1 MSRIPGIV
9 PALFVTLSVVLTS
22 SPLVAQESKAS
33 TVPTPAS
40 TISTEK
46 ALELAQQ
53 GRCKEALPALKHTLS
68 SQGPEDARKQAGVA
82 GVRCALAVD
91 NRDSATD
98 FIRLLT
104 KQFPHDPDVLFV
116 VVHAYSD
123 LSSRTAQELARTSPN
138 SLAAH
143 KLNAEA
149 YEMQGNW
156 SEAEREYQQMIAK
169 YPNEPS
175 LHFLLGRAL
184 LSQPGAEAATVDRAK
199 QEFQKEL
206 EIDPKNAGAH
216 YVLGELARRAD
227 NCDAAVP
234 EFSQAAK
241 IDNSLA
247 EAYYGWGYCLVM
259 LKKYEEAIPPLRA
272 AERLMPGNPMVHYSL
287 ATALN
292 LTGQKEEAQKEF
304 AIHRD
309 LTNAKPAAPPQ
320 VPPQ

>member
-1 MSRIPGIV
+1 MLKKLGIPFV
-9 PALFVTLSVVLTS
+9 SAFLNLFLTA
-22 SPLVAQESKAS
+22 SPLVAQQPKTTAPSS
-33 TVPTPAS
+33 TVPV
-40 TISTEK
+40 ISTEK

-53 GRCKEALPALKHTLS
+53 GHCKEAIAALRYAVN
-68 SQGPEDARKQAGVA
+68 SQTTEDLRKQAGVA

-91 NRDSATD
+91 NRDAATD

-104 KQFPHDPDVLFV
+104 KQFPHDPDVLFII
-116 VVHAYSD
+116 VHAYSD
-123 LSSRTAQELARTSPN
+123 LSSRTAQDLARTSPN
-138 SLAAH
+138 SLPAH

-149 YEMQGNW
+149 FEMQGNW
-156 SEAEREYQQMIAK
+156 SEAEREYTQMIAK

-175 LHFLLGRAL
+175 LHFLLGRML
-184 LSQPGAEAATVDRAK
+184 LSKPGADSATIDRAK
-199 QEFQKEL
+199 LEFQKEL

-227 NCDAAVP
+227 NCEAAVAQ
-234 EFSQAAK
+234 FSQAAK
-241 IDNSLA
+241 VDNSFA
-247 EAYYGWGYCLVM
+247 EAYYGWGYCLVT

-272 AERLMPGNPMVHYSL
+272 AERLEPGNPMVHYSL

-309 LTNAKPAAPPQ
+309 LTNAQPAAPQQP
-320 VPPQ
+320 PPQ

>member
-1 MSRIPGIV
+1 MLNKLGIP
-9 PALFVTLSVVLTS
+9 FLSVFLGFLLTTSPVIAQQPKPLAS
-22 SPLVAQESKAS
+22 SS
-33 TVPTPAS
+33 TAPM
-40 TISTEK
+40 ISTEK

-53 GRCKEALPALKHTLS
+53 GHCKEALPALRHALS
-68 SQGPEDARKQAGVA
+68 SPGSDATRKQSGVE
-82 GVRCALAVD
+82 GVRCSLAVD

-104 KQFPHDPDVLFV
+104 KQFPHDPEVLFV

-156 SEAEREYQQMIAK
+156 SEAEREYTQMISK

-184 LSQPGAEAATVDRAK
+184 LSQPGADAATMDRAK

-247 EAYYGWGYCLVM
+247 EAYYGWGYCLVT
-259 LKKYEEAIPPLRA
+259 LKKYEQAIPPLRA
-272 AERLMPGNPMVHYSL
+272 AERLMPGNPMVHFSL

-320 VPPQ
+320 GPPQ

>member
-1 MSRIPGIV
+1 MFKNSRILWIGV
-9 PALFVTLSVVLTS
+9 PYSILLAS
-22 SPLVAQESKAS
+22 SLVAQQPKTS
-33 TVPTPAS
+33 TPSS
-40 TISTEK
+40 TAPVISTEK

-53 GRCKEALPALKHTLS
+53 GHCKEAIPALRHALS
-68 SQGPEDARKQAGVA
+68 SQGADDLKKQAGVA

-91 NRDSATD
+91 NRDAAAD
-98 FIRLLT
+98 FIHLLT

-116 VVHAYSD
+116 IVHAYSD
-123 LSSRTAQELARTSPN
+123 LSSRTAQDLARTNPN
-138 SLAAH
+138 SLPAH

-149 YEMQGNW
+149 FEMQGNW
-156 SEAEREYQQMIAK
+156 AEAEREYTQMIAK

-175 LHFLLGRAL
+175 LHFLLGRVL
-184 LSQPGAEAATVDRAK
+184 LSKPGGDAATIDRAK

-227 NCDAAVP
+227 NCDAAAQ

-241 IDNSLA
+241 IDTSFA
-247 EAYYGWGYCLVM
+247 EAYYGWGYCLVT
-259 LKKYEEAIPPLRA
+259 LKKFEEAISPLRT
-272 AERLMPGNPMVHYSL
+272 AERLEPRNPMVHYSL

-292 LTGQKEEAQKEF
+292 MTGQKDEAQKEF

-309 LTNAKPAAPPQ
+309 LTQAQPSAPQQPPPQ
-320 VPPQ
+320 

>member
-1 MSRIPGIV
+1 MLRTTRS
-9 PALFVTLSVVLTS
+9 LFVLISLPFLLFTA
-22 SPLVAQESKAS
+22 PLVAQQPKTVTPSS
-33 TVPTPAS
+33 TVPV
-40 TISTEK
+40 ISTEK

-53 GRCKEALPALKHTLS
+53 GHCKEAIPALRHALS
-68 SQGPEDARKQAGVA
+68 SQGTEDIRKQAGVA

-91 NRDSATD
+91 NRDAATD

-104 KQFPHDPDVLFV
+104 KQFPHDPNVLFV
-116 VVHAYSD
+116 IVHAYSD
-123 LSSRTAQELARTSPN
+123 LSSRTAQELARTNPN
-138 SLAAH
+138 SLPAH

-149 YEMQGNW
+149 FEMQGNW
-156 SEAEREYQQMIAK
+156 AEAEREYTQMIAK

-175 LHFLLGRAL
+175 LHFLLGRVL
-184 LSQPGAEAATVDRAK
+184 LSKPGGDAATIDRAK

-227 NCDAAVP
+227 NCDTAVQ

-241 IDNSLA
+241 IDSSFA
-247 EAYYGWGYCLVM
+247 EAYYGWGYCLVT
-259 LKKYEEAIPPLRA
+259 LKKYEEAIPPLRT
-272 AERLMPGNPMVHYSL
+272 AERLTPGNPMVHYNL

-292 LTGQKEEAQKEF
+292 MTGQKEEAQKEF

-309 LTNAKPAAPPQ
+309 LTNAQPAAPQQP
-320 VPPQ
+320 PPQ

>member
-1 MSRIPGIV
+1 MSRNPGFV
-9 PALFVTLSVVLTS
+9 SAVFVTLALALSPRLFIAQQSNSSS
-22 SPLVAQESKAS
+22 SPSAA
-33 TVPTPAS
+33 PAM
-40 TISTEK
+40 TTEK

-53 GRCKEALPALKHTLS
+53 GHCQEALPALKRTVS
-68 SQGPEDARKQAGVA
+68 AQGVTADMRKQAGVA
-82 GVRCALAVD
+82 GVRCSLAVD
-91 NRDSATD
+91 NRDLTAE
-98 FIRLLT
+98 FIRLLD
-104 KQFPHDPDVLFV
+104 KQFPHDPDVLFI

-123 LSSRTAQELARTSPN
+123 LSSRAAEELARTNPN
-138 SLAAH
+138 SLPAH

-149 YEMQGNW
+149 FEMQGNW

-175 LHFLLGRAL
+175 LHFLLGRVL
-184 LSQPGAEAATVDRAK
+184 LSKPGADAATMDRAK

-227 NCDAAVP
+227 NCEGAVS
-234 EFSQAAK
+234 EFSEAAK
-241 IDNSLA
+241 VDPSLA
-247 EAYYGWGYCLVM
+247 EAYYGWGYCLVT
-259 LKKYEEAIPPLRA
+259 LKKYQEAIPPLRA
-272 AERLMPGNPMVHYSL
+272 AERLTPGNPMVHYNL

-309 LTNAKPAAPPQ
+309 LTNAQPATHQQQPQ
-320 VPPQ
+320 

>member
-1 MSRIPGIV
+1 MLKKLRIAFL
-9 PALFVTLSVVLTS
+9 PAFLSFLLTT
-22 SPLVAQESKAS
+22 SPLVAQQSKPSAPSS
-33 TVPTPAS
+33 TTPV
-40 TISTEK
+40 ISTEK

-53 GRCKEALPALKHTLS
+53 GHCKEAIPALRHALS
-68 SQGPEDARKQAGVA
+68 SQGTEDIKKQAGVA

-91 NRDSATD
+91 NRDAATE

-104 KQFPHDPDVLFV
+104 KQYPQDPDVLFII
-116 VVHAYSD
+116 VHAYSD
-123 LSSRTAQELARTSPN
+123 LSSRTAQDLARTNPN
-138 SLAAH
+138 SLPAH

-149 YEMQGNW
+149 FEMQGNW
-156 SEAEREYQQMIAK
+156 SEAEREYTQMIAK

-175 LHFLLGRAL
+175 LHFLLGRVL
-184 LSQPGAEAATVDRAK
+184 LSKPGGDAATVDRAK
-199 QEFQKEL
+199 QEFQTEL

-227 NCDAAVP
+227 NCEVAVQ

-241 IDNSLA
+241 IDNSFA
-247 EAYYGWGYCLVM
+247 EAYYGWGYCLVT

-272 AERLMPGNPMVHYSL
+272 AERLTPGNPMVHYNL

-304 AIHRD
+304 AIHRT
-309 LTNAKPAAPPQ
+309 LTTGGTPNPQ
-320 VPPQ
+320 